1 MPLPSGGLWWGE
13 GGRMVKGARRQ
24 RLEQLLRGMGAMKQ
38 PEWVRYG
45 NLGLAFV
52 LELAALI
59 SFAAVGVLLSGWM
72 QLVGGIIG
80 AALFIGLWGVYAAP
94 RSKRRLKGR
103 NLLIFKVAMFLT
115 ATVILVL
122 IGQPVWAV
130 VLALLAAVNLTLG
143 RVLRQH

>member
-1 MPLPSGGLWWGE
+1 
-13 GGRMVKGARRQ
+13 
-24 RLEQLLRGMGAMKQ
+24 MKQ

-45 NLGLAFV
+45 NLGLAFL

-80 AALFIGLWGVYAAP
+80 AAVFIGLWGVYAAP

-103 NLLIFKVAMFLT
+103 NLLVFKVAMFL
-115 ATVILVL
+115 AAAAILVL
-122 IGQPVWAV
+122 IGQPIWALLLA
-130 VLALLAAVNLTLG
+130 VLAAANLWLA
-143 RVLRQH
+143 RMLRQH

>member
-1 MPLPSGGLWWGE
+1 
-13 GGRMVKGARRQ
+13 
-24 RLEQLLRGMGAMKQ
+24 MKQ

-45 NLGLAFV
+45 NLGLAFL

-80 AALFIGLWGVYAAP
+80 AAVFIGLWGVYAAP

-103 NLLIFKVAMFLT
+103 NLLIFKIVMFAVAAL
-115 ATVILVL
+115 ILVL
-122 IGQPVWAV
+122 IGQPVWAT
-130 VLALLAAVNLTLG
+130 VLAVLVAVNLTLG
-143 RVLRQH
+143 RLLRQH

>member
-1 MPLPSGGLWWGE
+1 
-13 GGRMVKGARRQ
+13 
-24 RLEQLLRGMGAMKQ
+24 MKQ

-45 NLGLAFV
+45 NLGLAFL

-80 AALFIGLWGVYAAP
+80 AAVFIGLWGVYAAP

-103 NLLIFKVAMFLT
+103 NLLIFKIAMF
-115 ATVILVL
+115 AVAAVILVL
-122 IGQPVWAV
+122 MGQPVWAI
-130 VLALLAAVNLTLG
+130 VLAVLVEVNLTLAQQ
-143 RVLRQH
+143 LKQH

>member
-1 MPLPSGGLWWGE
+1 
-13 GGRMVKGARRQ
+13 
-24 RLEQLLRGMGAMKQ
+24 MKH

-72 QLVGGIIG
+72 QLVGGIVG
-80 AALFIGLWGVYAAP
+80 AAVFIGLWGVYAAP
-94 RSKRRLKGR
+94 RSRRRLKGI
-103 NLLIFKVAMFLT
+103 NLLIFKVAMFLV
-115 ATVILVL
+115 AAVILVL
-122 IGQPVWAV
+122 IGQPMWAML
-130 VLALLAAVNLTLG
+130 LAVLAAVNLWLG

>member
-1 MPLPSGGLWWGE
+1 
-13 GGRMVKGARRQ
+13 
-24 RLEQLLRGMGAMKQ
+24 MKQ

-45 NLGLAFV
+45 NLGLAFL

-80 AALFIGLWGVYAAP
+80 AAVFIGLWGVYAAP

-103 NLLIFKVAMFLT
+103 NLLIFKIAMF
-115 ATVILVL
+115 AVAAVILVL
-122 IGQPVWAV
+122 IGQPVWAI
-130 VLALLAAVNLTLG
+130 VLAVLVAVNLTLAQQ
-143 RVLRQH
+143 LKQH